1 MGCTSR
7 CSYGFPYPNSGMKN
21 EIESGFISGLIGASN
36 WLILLVVSKEKRI
49 KSPYNPYIIYSLS
62 TY

>member
-7 CSYGFPYPNSGMKN
+7 RSYGFPYPNSGMKN

-49 KSPYNPYIIYSLS
+49 
-62 TY
+62 